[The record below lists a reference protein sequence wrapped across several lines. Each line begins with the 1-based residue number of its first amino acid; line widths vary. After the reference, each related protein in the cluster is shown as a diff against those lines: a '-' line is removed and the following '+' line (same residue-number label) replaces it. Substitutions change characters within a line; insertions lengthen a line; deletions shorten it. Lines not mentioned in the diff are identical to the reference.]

1 MKEAIPNVSESGAF
15 NYEKLERLPFLT
27 GCVKEGIRISDP
39 VSGRLHRVFHE
50 PLLYRNWEI
59 PPETTVSMNV
69 ADVTLNDS
77 VFPDAKDYNPER
89 WLPGAAKAADG
100 ASLESYLVSFS
111 KGPRMCLGQP

>member
-1 MKEAIPNVSESGAF
+1 
-15 NYEKLERLPFLT
+15 
-27 GCVKEGIRISDP
+27 
-39 VSGRLHRVFHE
+39 
-50 PLLYRNWEI
+50 
-59 PPETTVSMNV
+59 MNV